1 MDYAVVT
8 NNWPLFA
15 KGIWMTIQVSL
26 AAIVLGFC
34 IAFCIALIRTS
45 RFRVLRIVA
54 SVYVEVLRNIPFV
67 ILLFIFFYGLPFAGI
82 RLPGQVAG
90 TIALSMF
97 ASAYY
102 GEIIRGAMAAVPRG
116 QVEAAR
122 AMGFTFPQ
130 TLRDVIIPQM
140 WKFALPP
147 MAGTTTMT
155 VKESS
160 ILSTITVAELT
171 YQGLIVQG
179 MTFAPFEVFFAVA
192 GLYWIYTAFL
202 SHLFKRA
209 EKHLGSSELAA
220 VYRSPIAHKYLTL
233 DAGRRA

>member
-1 MDYAVVT
+1 MIDLTVIT
-8 NNWPLFA
+8 NNWQYFA
-15 KGIWMTIQVSL
+15 KGIWMTIQVAT
-26 AAIVLGFC
+26 AAILLGFC
-34 IAFCIALIRTS
+34 IAFAVALIRTS
-45 RFRVLRIVA
+45 RFLFLRSLA
-54 SVYVEVLRNIPFV
+54 TVYVEVLRNIPFI

-82 RLPGQVAG
+82 RLPEQVAG
-90 TIALSMF
+90 TIALAMF

-102 GEIIRGAMAAVPRG
+102 GEIIRGAMASVPKG

-122 AMGFTFPQ
+122 AMGFTYPQ
-130 TLRDVIIPQM
+130 ILYDIIIPQM

-179 MTFAPFEVFFAVA
+179 MTFAPFEVFIGVA
-192 GLYWIYTAFL
+192 GLYWIFTIFI
-202 SHLFKRA
+202 SRLFRVA
-209 EKHLGSSELAA
+209 EKRIGSPELAA
-220 VYRSPIAHKYLTL
+220 AKRSPVARKYLTL
-233 DAGRRA
+233 ES

>member
-1 MDYAVVT
+1 MLDFSVILNHWPYFAQGIALTVILSMCGAVFG
-8 NNWPLFA
+8 FA
-15 KGIWMTIQVSL
+15 
-26 AAIVLGFC
+26 
-34 IAFCIALIRTS
+34 IAFPMALMRTS
-45 RFRVLRIVA
+45 PYWILRIL
-54 SVYVEVLRNIPFV
+54 SGIYVEVLRNVPFI
-67 ILLFIFFYGLPFAGI
+67 ILVFLFFYGLPFAGI
-82 RLPGQVAG
+82 RMPERVAG
-90 TIALSMF
+90 AIALSLF

-102 GEIIRGAMAAVPRG
+102 AEILRGAMASIPRG

-122 AMGFTFPQ
+122 AIGFTYPQ
-130 TLRDVIIPQM
+130 ILRDVVVPQM

-192 GLYWIYTAFL
+192 ALYWIFTAIL
-202 SHLFKRA
+202 SRVFVLVERRVGVVDTGA
-209 EKHLGSSELAA
+209 VARSEVA
-220 VYRSPIAHKYLTL
+220 RRYLSL
-233 DAGRRA
+233 DHRVS

>member
-1 MDYAVVT
+1 MDYTVVT
-8 NNWPLFA
+8 NNLQLFA
-15 KGIWMTIQVSL
+15 KGIWMTIQISI
-26 AAIVLGFC
+26 AAVLFGFV
-34 IAFCIALIRTS
+34 IAFGVALIRTS
-45 RFRVLRIVA
+45 RFHALKVA
-54 SVYVEVLRNIPFV
+54 AAVYVEVLRNIPFV

-82 RLPGQVAG
+82 RLPEQFAG
-90 TIALSMF
+90 TIALSLF

-102 GEIIRGAMAAVPRG
+102 GEIIRGAMASVPRG

-122 AMGFTFPQ
+122 AMGFTWGQ

-147 MAGTTTMT
+147 MAGTTTMAI
-155 VKESS
+155 KESS

-171 YQGLIVQG
+171 YQGLVVQG

-192 GLYWIYTAFL
+192 GLYWIYTAII
-202 SHLFKRA
+202 SQLFRQA
-209 EKHLGSSELAA
+209 ERRLGASELAA
-220 VYRSPIAHKYLTL
+220 AYRSPVARKYLTL

>member
-1 MDYAVVT
+1 MDFSVIA

-15 KGIWMTIQVSL
+15 KGIWMTIQVSI
-26 AAIVLGFC
+26 AAIILGFC
-34 IAFCIALIRTS
+34 IAFGVALVRTS
-45 RFRVLRIVA
+45 RFRALRVAA
-54 SVYVEVLRNIPFV
+54 SVYVEVLRNIPFI

-82 RLPGQVAG
+82 RLPEQAAG
-90 TIALSMF
+90 TIALSLF

-122 AMGFTFPQ
+122 AMGFTFAQ
-130 TLRDVIIPQM
+130 TLRDIVIPQM

-192 GLYWIYTAFL
+192 GLYWAYTAL
-202 SHLFKRA
+202 ISQLFRQA
-209 EKHLGSSELAA
+209 ERRLGVSELAA
-220 VYRSPIAHKYLTL
+220 AYRSPVARKYLTL

>member
-1 MDYAVVT
+1 MDYTVVT

-15 KGIWMTIQVSL
+15 KGIWMTIQISL
-26 AAIVLGFC
+26 AAILVGFV
-34 IAFCIALIRTS
+34 IAFGIALVRTS
-45 RFRVLRIVA
+45 RFRALRIA
-54 SVYVEVLRNIPFV
+54 ATVYVEILRNIPFV

-82 RLPGQVAG
+82 RLPAQFAG
-90 TIALSMF
+90 TIALSLF

-122 AMGFTFPQ
+122 AMGFTWAQ
-130 TLRDVIIPQM
+130 TLRDIIIPQM

-147 MAGTTTMT
+147 MAGTTTMAI
-155 VKESS
+155 KESS

-192 GLYWIYTAFL
+192 GLYWIYTAIIAQ
-202 SHLFKRA
+202 LFRRA
-209 EKHLGSSELAA
+209 EHKLGSSELAA
-220 VYRSPIAHKYLTL
+220 AHRSPVARKYLTL
-233 DAGRRA
+233 DAGRRT